1 MRRHANGQEEAQRV
15 NEARSELRR
24 KLNEHE
30 GKLKAERPEQPREE
44 KKSSRNAEVGDTVEI
59 KSMGVRAEVV
69 GVNSDGSL
77 ELKAGIMNVKAK
89 QSEVYLVEGKAAKKK
104 VSYQIQSSSVR
115 SAVSS
120 EIDLRGMESIEAV
133 NAAEM
138 YIDNAVMAKL
148 STVTIIHGKGTGA
161 LRAAIHQMLKRNK
174 AVKSFRLGRYGEGET
189 GVTIVELK

>member
-1 MRRHANGQEEAQRV
+1 
-15 NEARSELRR
+15 
-24 KLNEHE
+24 
-30 GKLKAERPEQPREE
+30 
-44 KKSSRNAEVGDTVEI
+44 
-59 KSMGVRAEVV
+59 MGVRAEVV

>member
-1 MRRHANGQEEAQRV
+1 
-15 NEARSELRR
+15 
-24 KLNEHE
+24 
-30 GKLKAERPEQPREE
+30 
-44 KKSSRNAEVGDTVEI
+44 
-59 KSMGVRAEVV
+59 MGVKAEVV

-89 QSEVYLVEGKAAKKK
+89 QSEVCLVEGKAAKKK
-104 VSYQIQSSSVR
+104 VSYNIQSSTVR

-161 LRAAIHQMLKRNK
+161 LRTAIHQMLKRNK